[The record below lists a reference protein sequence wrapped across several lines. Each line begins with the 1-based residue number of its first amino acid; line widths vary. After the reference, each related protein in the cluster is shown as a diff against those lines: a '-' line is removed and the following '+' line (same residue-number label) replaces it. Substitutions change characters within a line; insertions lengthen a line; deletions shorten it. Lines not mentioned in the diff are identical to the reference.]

1 MKQLDSLLGGMPE
14 GANFG
19 EMLLEG
25 FGLDGMFSNLT
36 PEQIQQAQDAAKKQ
50 MRFFPKVFKLWYN
63 TYSYGLLWIF
73 GLSL

>member
-1 MKQLDSLLGGMPE
+1 MKKPIIIAIIYLPPLIGQYMKQLDSLLGGMPE

-36 PEQIQQAQDAAKKQ
+36 PEQIQQAQDAAKK
-50 MRFFPKVFKLWYN
+50 
-63 TYSYGLLWIF
+63 
-73 GLSL
+73 